1 MPKPQNPGKFVTRKV
16 TQRENLHPMLDRL
29 EQLFELHRKPNIA
42 PPYPYDEK
50 QNLIRIPEEI
60 EQQLRK
66 LVQSGQK
73 VEAVKQVTDLTGA
86 GLRVSKDYVDSL
98 SKRDHFTA

>member
-1 MPKPQNPGKFVTRKV
+1 MGKPQNRGKLVVRKV
-16 TQRENLHPMLDRL
+16 TQRENPHPLLDKI
-29 EQLFELHRKPNIA
+29 EQLFELQRKPNPA

-50 QNLIRIPEEI
+50 QSLIRIPEEI

-73 VEAVKQVTDLTGA
+73 VEAVKQVTQLTGA

-98 SKRDHFTA
+98 IT

>member
-1 MPKPQNPGKFVTRKV
+1 MPKPQNRGKTVTRKV
-16 TQRENLHPMLDRL
+16 IERENPHPLLDKL
-29 EQLFELHRKPNIA
+29 EQLFELHREPNPA
-42 PPYPYDEK
+42 PPYPYNEK

-66 LVQSGQK
+66 LVHSGQK
-73 VEAVKQVTDLTGA
+73 VEAIRQVTKLTGA

-98 SKRDHFTA
+98 IK

>member
-1 MPKPQNPGKFVTRKV
+1 MPKPKKRGKLVDRKV
-16 TQRENLHPMLDRL
+16 IERENPHPLLDKL
-29 EQLFELHRKPNIA
+29 EKLFELHRKPNPA

-66 LVQSGQK
+66 LVQSGEK
-73 VEAVKQVTDLTGA
+73 VEAIRQVTILTGA

-98 SKRDHFTA
+98 IE

>member
-1 MPKPQNPGKFVTRKV
+1 MPKPQNRGKFVTRKV
-16 TQRENLHPMLDRL
+16 AQRENSHPLLDKL
-29 EQLFELHRKPNIA
+29 EQLFELQRAPNPA
-42 PPYPYDEK
+42 PPYPYNEK

-73 VEAVKQVTDLTGA
+73 VEAIKQVIELTGA

-98 SKRDHFTA
+98 IQ